1 MVVISC
7 TDGSLA
13 WGQTTTPLWR
23 IATPRAGAIHP
34 VSGAMAHNGSFYDI
48 ERGIAAIASDM
59 DVFGFVG
66 HIERIG
72 GQVGFHEPPVW
83 LSVQGGERLGRQG
96 PQLDPGREGGDVEVF
111 GPVENELGDDL
122 LHPGGAGFHVGG
134 DDDVVVAEG
143 EVVPDGGGHEVV
155 VEGAGHGGLSR
166 RLDTWILTEEVL
178 VTTCSLNQRLVPR

>member
-7 TDGSLA
+7 MDGSLA
-13 WGQTTTPLWR
+13 WGQTITPLWR

-59 DVFGFVG
+59 DVFGLVG
-66 HIERIG
+66 HIERIRR
-72 GQVGFHEPPVW
+72 QVGFHEPPVW

-122 LHPGGAGFHVGG
+122 LHPGGAGFHIGG
-134 DDDVVVAEG
+134 DDDVIGAEG
-143 EVVPDGGGHEVV
+143 EGVPDGGGHEVA
-155 VEGAGHGGLSR
+155 VEGAGHEGGACGGGLSVHHSGGEENTNR
-166 RLDTWILTEEVL
+166 RAG
-178 VTTCSLNQRLVPR
+178 